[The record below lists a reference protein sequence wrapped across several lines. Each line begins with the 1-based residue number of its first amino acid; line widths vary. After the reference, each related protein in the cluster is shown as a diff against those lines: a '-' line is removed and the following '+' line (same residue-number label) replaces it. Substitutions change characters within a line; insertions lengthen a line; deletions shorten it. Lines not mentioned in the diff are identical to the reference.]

1 MTESAA
7 PSFAVI
13 TGEQVSKVLHG
24 QEQQVMRIVADTYR
38 LHGAGHTVNP
48 PSYFL
53 RFPDRPADRIIAL
66 PASLGG
72 DSTVDGIK
80 WISSFPGNVAA
91 GLPRASGVI
100 VLNDPVNGY
109 PFACLETSVIS
120 AARTAA
126 SAAVAAGVLLRAGP
140 DAPRVGFVGTGLIA
154 RYVHTY
160 LQAAGWDLDEIG
172 VYDTAPAHADG
183 FSSYVARSGGRA
195 RVHADLGELIRTSG
209 VVVFATVASTPH
221 VHDPSWLRHN
231 PLVLHLSLR
240 DLAPEIILSSI
251 NVVDDV
257 DHCLRANTSPHLAE
271 QQAGHRDFVHATL
284 PELLTGDA
292 VLPADRPVVFSPFG
306 LGVLD
311 LALARHVHEQLD
323 AGGELRTVPGFF
335 DELDRY
341 GGRS

>member
-1 MTESAA
+1 MTESTA

-13 TGEQVSKVLHG
+13 TGEQVSRVLHG
-24 QEQQVMRIVADTYR
+24 QEQRVMRIVADTYR
-38 LHGAGHTVNP
+38 LHGAGRTVNP

-72 DSTVDGIK
+72 DSTVDGVK
-80 WISSFPGNVAA
+80 WISSFPGNVTT

-100 VLNDPVNGY
+100 VLNDPANGY
-109 PFACLETSVIS
+109 PFACLETSIIS
-120 AARTAA
+120 ATRTAA
-126 SAAVAAGVLLRAGP
+126 SAVLAAGLLRKGSGT
-140 DAPRVGFVGTGLIA
+140 PRVGFVGTGLIA

-160 LQAAGWDLDEIG
+160 LRTAGWDLNDVG
-172 VYDTAPAHADG
+172 VYDTAAAHADG

-195 RVHADLGELIRTSG
+195 RIHTDAGELVRASD
-209 VVVFATVASTPH
+209 VVVFATVAATPH
-221 VHDPSWLRHN
+221 VHDPSWFRHN

-240 DLAPEIILSSI
+240 DLAPEIILSSV

-284 PELLTGDA
+284 PDVLTGTA
-292 VLPADRPVVFSPFG
+292 VLPDDRPVVFSPFG

-311 LALARHVHEQLD
+311 LALARHVHDELE

-335 DELDRY
+335 DELERY

>member
-1 MTESAA
+1 MTASTA

-13 TGEQVSKVLHG
+13 TGEQVSRVLHG
-24 QEQQVMRIVADTYR
+24 QEQHVMRIVADTYR

-66 PASLGG
+66 PASLAG

-100 VLNDPVNGY
+100 VLNDPANGY
-109 PFACLETSVIS
+109 PLACLETSVIS

-126 SAAVAAGVLLRAGP
+126 SAVLAAGVLLRAGP

-160 LQAAGWDLDEIG
+160 LRAAGWDLDEVG
-172 VYDTAPAHADG
+172 VYDTAAAHADG
-183 FSSYVARSGGRA
+183 FSSYVTRFGGRA
-195 RVHADLGELIRTSG
+195 RTCTDVGELIRTSD
-209 VVVFATVASTPH
+209 VVVFATIAATPH
-221 VHDPSWLRHN
+221 VHDPSWFSHD

-240 DLAPEIILSSI
+240 DLAPEIILSSV

-271 QQAGHRDFVHATL
+271 QQAGHRDFVYATL
-284 PELLTGDA
+284 PDVLTGNA
-292 VLPADRPVVFSPFG
+292 VLPDDGPIVFSPFG

-311 LALARHVHEQLD
+311 LAVARHVYDQVD

-335 DELDRY
+335 NELNRY

>member
-1 MTESAA
+1 MIESAA

-13 TGEQVSKVLHG
+13 TGEQVGKVLHG

-100 VLNDPVNGY
+100 VLNDPANGY

-120 AARTAA
+120 ATRTAA

-140 DAPRVGFVGTGLIA
+140 GAPRVGFAGTGLIA

-160 LQAAGWDLDEIG
+160 LQAAGWDMAEVG
-172 VYDTAPAHADG
+172 VYDTMPAHADG

-195 RVHADLGELIRTSG
+195 RVHTDPGELVRASD

-221 VHDPSWLRHN
+221 VHDPSWFRHN

-271 QQAGHRDFVHATL
+271 QQAGHRDFVHAEL
-284 PELLTGDA
+284 PEVLTGTA
-292 VLPADRPVVFSPFG
+292 VLPAGGPVVFSPFG

-311 LALARHVHEQLD
+311 LALARYVHEQLD

-341 GGRS
+341 GARS